1 MGDYRFLPYEP
12 EKPLLL
18 PPDMRTWL
26 PDDHLALFISD
37 LVDSLDLSEI
47 VDKYLHLEGGHP
59 AYHPAMM
66 LKLFFYGYC
75 VGIRSSRRIEQKTY
89 EDVAF
94 RVLSCDTH
102 PDHSRIADFRKRHL
116 PEISRLFVQV
126 LEICKES
133 GLVKLGHVALD
144 GTKVKANASK
154 HKAMSYDRMKKREPE
169 LAAEVDRLLAEAAA
183 LDEQEDKKYG
193 KGKRGDELPKE
204 LRFKQ
209 ARLAKIRHAKEAL
222 EEQARREA
230 IEAGK
235 FDRDGNPPPGG
246 EAGSSKPPAGIP
258 EDKAQRNFTDPE
270 SRIMLD
276 GATKAFVQGYNG
288 QAAVDCESQVIV
300 AADVTQQANDK
311 QQLVPMM
318 EQIEDNLGEI
328 PDRVLADAG
337 YFSEE
342 NVESLT
348 DNFMEPFIPRDR
360 VKHSDPPQIAPRGRI
375 PENTSVVDRM
385 LRKLKTKAGKE
396 TYLKRKES
404 VEPVFG
410 QIKEAR
416 GIRAFLLR
424 GLEKVKAE
432 WYLICLTHNILKLWG
447 WLCPDGRRSARV
459 FG

>member
-1 MGDYRFLPYEP
+1 MIDQRFKPYEP

-18 PPDMRTWL
+18 APDMRKWL
-26 PDDHLALFISD
+26 PQDHLALFISD
-37 LVDSLDLSEI
+37 VVDALDLSEI
-47 VDKYLHLEGGHP
+47 ADKYYRFHGGQP

-66 LKLFFYGYC
+66 LKLLFYGYC
-75 VGIRSSRRIEQKTY
+75 IGVRASRRIEQKTY

-102 PDHSRIADFRKRHL
+102 PDHSRISDFRKRHL
-116 PEISRLFVQV
+116 SEISRLFVQV

-144 GTKVKANASK
+144 GTKIKANASK

-169 LAAEVDRLLAEAAA
+169 LAAEVDRLLAQAEA

-209 ARLAKIRHAKEAL
+209 ARLAKIRQAKQAL
-222 EEQARREA
+222 EKQARQEA

-235 FDRDGNPPPGG
+235 LDQDGNPLPGG
-246 EAGSSKPPAGIP
+246 EAESSKPPVGIP
-258 EDKAQRNFTDPE
+258 EDKKQRNFTDPD

-311 QQLVPMM
+311 HQLLPMV

-342 NVESLT
+342 NVESMS
-348 DNFMEPFIPRDR
+348 DNFIEPFIPKSRT
-360 VKHSDPPQIAPRGRI
+360 KHTDPPQVAPRGRI
-375 PENTSVVDRM
+375 PKDTSVVDRM
-385 LRKLKTKAGKE
+385 LRKLKTKAGKK
-396 TYLKRKES
+396 TYLKRKET

-424 GLEKVKAE
+424 GLEQVKAE
-432 WYLICLTHNILKLWG
+432 WNLICLTHNILKLWG
-447 WLCPDGRRSARV
+447 WFCPDGRRAART